1 MAPCGRDGGRG
12 GIVSGL
18 LAIVSGP
25 SGVGKTTITRA
36 VVDRIDDAEL
46 SVSATTR
53 PIRPGET
60 EGVDYFFKAPEQFD
74 EMVRRGELLEWA
86 DVFGNRYG
94 TPVAWVN
101 ERLAAGRVVVLEID
115 VQGAVQVKRNRPDAF
130 GVFILPPNEEALLD
144 RLRRRAREG
153 EDVIQRRFAEAKR
166 EIADAHASGAYDVF
180 IVNDNLESAIDQ
192 AVRALQSRRGVPGGA

>member
-1 MAPCGRDGGRG
+1 M
-12 GIVSGL
+12 SGL

-86 DVFGNRYG
+86 EVFGNRYG